1 MGGRWATHWICS
13 LPNGRG
19 GLPAQH
25 PAPRVAVG
33 NVTLGQKIMFTRR
46 ALLGTALTAPV
57 LATPMIGTALAQ
69 AAPIRI
75 GAILPLTGPGG
86 LIGTQQQRGI
96 QFATDSINAKGGI
109 RGSKIEVVFE
119 DNQAK
124 PDISVLSFNKLVDL
138 QQLPVIFTAYSG
150 PSLAMAPLATRK
162 KVLLINAG
170 AQADALAGASP
181 FLINTLPTIGDEIAV
196 LCKWLV
202 KNGKKRAAILFEN
215 SAAGISGRDNY
226 IKHFAAAGGTIIAQ
240 ESSQFGQ
247 TDFRPALLKLAD
259 AKPEVMLVS
268 ITAAAQQMA
277 QQYKQ
282 MGATFAV
289 AGTTFLQDPSLIAD
303 PAAEGFLHTQLQSQA
318 PAGLA
323 AEFKSKFNVEM
334 EFFVRQYYNASNIL
348 FTALDKMAAEKKP
361 ITGQNVRDTILAI
374 RKFSGLVPVEFKS
387 NTATVPFDL
396 NVMRAGKDVLLEELK
411 A

>member
-1 MGGRWATHWICS
+1 MLS
-13 LPNGRG
+13 
-19 GLPAQH
+19 
-25 PAPRVAVG
+25 
-33 NVTLGQKIMFTRR
+33 RR
-46 ALLGTALTAPV
+46 ALLGSALSMP
-57 LATPMIGTALAQ
+57 LIGSAFAQ
-69 AAPIRI
+69 SGQPIRI

-86 LIGTQQQRGI
+86 MIGTQQQRGI
-96 QFATDSINAKGGI
+96 QFALDQLNAKGGI
-109 RGSKIEVVFE
+109 RGTKVEVVFE

-124 PDISVLSFNKLVDL
+124 PDVSVLSFNKLVDL
-138 QQLPVIFTAYSG
+138 QQLQVIFTAYSG

-170 AQADALAGASP
+170 AQADALATASP

-196 LCKWLV
+196 LSKWLV
-202 KNGKKRAAILFEN
+202 KNGKKKAAILFEN

-226 IKHFAAAGGTIIAQ
+226 LSKFAAAGGTVIAQ

-282 MGATFAV
+282 MGATFTV
-289 AGTTFLQDPSLIAD
+289 AGTTFLQDPALIAD
-303 PAAEGFLHTQLQSQA
+303 PASEGFIHTQLQSRA
-318 PAGLA
+318 PEATA

-334 EFFVRQYYNASNIL
+334 EFFVRQYYTASNIL
-348 FTALDKMAAEKKP
+348 FTVLDKLVGEKKP
-361 ITGQNVRDTILAI
+361 LTGLNVRDTILSI
-374 RKFSGLVPVEFKS
+374 RKFPGLVPVEFNS
-387 NTATVPFDL
+387 NTATVPFDIMT
-396 NVMRAGKDVLLEELK
+396 MRGGKDVLLEEMK
-411 A
+411 G